1 MLNQSMQ
8 IASLVSRLLMGMV
21 LTVSL
26 TLGAA
31 PHTSLADNSREYQ
44 LKAAYLLNFA
54 RFVYWPEQ
62 SFVSDESAF
71 TICVYG
77 DNPFD
82 GALSGLSSKQINNRP
97 IEMRFFKQ
105 GKADTQCQIAFF
117 PETAQTIYASIKDH
131 LPPHVLTVSEYPG
144 FSEDGGMIEFIQVD
158 NKIRFEINLTSSTEN
173 GIKYRSQLLE
183 VAERLR

>member
-1 MLNQSMQ
+1 
-8 IASLVSRLLMGMV
+8 MGMV

-26 TLGAA
+26 ALGAA
-31 PHTSLADNSREYQ
+31 PHASQADNSREYQ

-62 SFVSDESAF
+62 SFSSDDAAF

-82 GALSGLSSKQINNRP
+82 GALNSLSSKQINKRP
-97 IEMRFFKQ
+97 IEVRFIVQK
-105 GKADTQCQIAFF
+105 KADPQCQIAFF
-117 PETAQTIYASIKDH
+117 PETAQAIYTSLKQQ
-131 LPPHVLTVSEYPG
+131 LQPHVLTVSEYDG
-144 FSEDGGMIEFIQVD
+144 FSEDGGMIEFIRVN